1 MTIKHFLG
9 YYIFKGTATS
19 PVNLSRP
26 SVERSDEY
34 AALAGKYA
42 ACQSLLTSYVRDN
55 AASSQHMS
63 QLESHN
69 KQLEEDTKSRQV

>member
-26 SVERSDEY
+26 SLERSDEY

-42 ACQSLLTSYVRDN
+42 ACQSLLTYTYTISILAIATIN
-55 AASSQHMS
+55 FIS
-63 QLESHN
+63 
-69 KQLEEDTKSRQV
+69 